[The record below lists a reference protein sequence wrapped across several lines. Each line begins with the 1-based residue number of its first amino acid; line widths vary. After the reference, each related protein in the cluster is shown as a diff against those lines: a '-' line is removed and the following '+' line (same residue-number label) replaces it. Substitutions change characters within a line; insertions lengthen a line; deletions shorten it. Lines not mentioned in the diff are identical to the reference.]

1 VDAVRDHRTTRAAI
15 GSIAVLAQVALAFV
29 YVGLPMFIAPEPW
42 VLILWLAWA
51 TAMVAVI
58 WLAIRHTW
66 FAPLVPIAS
75 LIAWTLLYAYAGGNL
90 GWGA

>member
-1 VDAVRDHRTTRAAI
+1 M
-15 GSIAVLAQVALAFV
+15 LAQVTLAFV